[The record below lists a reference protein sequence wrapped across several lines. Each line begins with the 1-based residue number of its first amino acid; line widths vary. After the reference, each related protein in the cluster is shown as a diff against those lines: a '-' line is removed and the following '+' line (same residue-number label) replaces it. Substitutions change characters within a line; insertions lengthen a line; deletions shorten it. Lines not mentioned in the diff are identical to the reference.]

1 MRTRK
6 PPSFAYYQDALQDL
20 EYLHQMTAGG
30 THFAALL
37 SRVNNDDAA
46 ASAGGG
52 EGLQLHNVTFETEC
66 NARIDNHVLN
76 QVHSLVDMLEAVQ
89 HLDLSDLV
97 NDDTLRRIGLGCP
110 VLKSLKIKGLNVNLV
125 GLENLVSKP
134 DEDDASSRLPTK
146 LCNSMEEIDIS
157 R

>member
-30 THFAALL
+30 THFASLL
-37 SRVNNDDAA
+37 SRVNNDPA
-46 ASAGGG
+46 ASAG

-76 QVHSLVDMLEAVQ
+76 QVHCLVDMLEAVQ

-125 GLENLVSKP
+125 GLENLVSKH